1 MICPMKNDS
10 KLRPMIDAIT
20 HPPPGAVDPLG
31 GSSEAKLRR
40 GSSGSMETD
49 DETREGEVV
58 TPAAAGPAAVDDE
71 EEDNAGLPLVRSAS
85 A

>member
-1 MICPMKNDS
+1 
-10 KLRPMIDAIT
+10 
-20 HPPPGAVDPLG
+20 
-31 GSSEAKLRR
+31 
-40 GSSGSMETD
+40 METD